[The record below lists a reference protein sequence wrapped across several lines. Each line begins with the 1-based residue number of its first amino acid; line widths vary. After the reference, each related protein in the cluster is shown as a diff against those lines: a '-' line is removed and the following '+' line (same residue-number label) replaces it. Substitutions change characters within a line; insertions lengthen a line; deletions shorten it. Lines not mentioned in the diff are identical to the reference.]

1 MVTSLGSEEQLRRA
15 ASLGVVANFPKPVRR
30 NDLYRALAQ
39 ALGVSKSRLSSQG
52 NTMANTL
59 TIRGHVLLAEDNSVN
74 QVVARNMF
82 KLIGCTYDIAQNGKE
97 ALDAVMR
104 GGYDMVLMDCQMPE
118 MDGYEATRRI
128 RAWEATQSA
137 AKRLPIVALTANAL
151 VGDADLCLA
160 AGMDDHLPKPYSR
173 NQLTSMMARWLPQDL
188 VTMTT
193 QERFANSGHSKPA
206 VMAEE
211 AKSAQVTLNPRA
223 LDNIRSLDPDGE
235 AGVLNEVIGIYL
247 EDSRTQLG
255 SLQQAV
261 QGCDHSLLARTAHA
275 LKSASMN
282 VGAAAVGEMCR
293 QLEQIGKT
301 GSVEGADQ
309 VLAAMVS
316 AYEAT
321 VPLLK
326 AEMRCIA

>member
-1 MVTSLGSEEQLRRA
+1 
-15 ASLGVVANFPKPVRR
+15 
-30 NDLYRALAQ
+30 
-39 ALGVSKSRLSSQG
+39 
-52 NTMANTL
+52 
-59 TIRGHVLLAEDNSVN
+59 
-74 QVVARNMF
+74 
-82 KLIGCTYDIAQNGKE
+82 
-97 ALDAVMR
+97 
-104 GGYDMVLMDCQMPE
+104 MVLMDCQMPE

-206 VMAEE
+206 VMVEE
-211 AKSAQVTLNPRA
+211 VKSAQVTLNPRA